1 MAYEQ
6 VKIRDIIE
14 RAVSHTW
21 SIPEFQRGFVW
32 KAPQVFSDN

>member
-6 VKIRDIIE
+6 TKLRELVD
-14 RAVSHTW
+14 RAVAHLW

-32 KAPQVFSDN
+32 KPT